1 MLFSE
6 HPPGLLQD
14 RHLKKALV
22 FMLGTSETSACAIQ
36 SEMWRLNYRISTKF
50 IDNCTEISQQKNIK
64 KFVLNNLFL
73 NSKSF
78 LT

>member
-22 FMLGTSETSACAIQ
+22 FILGTSETSACAIQ
-36 SEMWRLNYRISTKF
+36 SDIWRFNHRISTKF
-50 IDNCTEISQQKNIK
+50 IDDCTEITQQKNTK
-64 KFVLNNLFL
+64 KFVFNNLVL
-73 NSKSF
+73 NSKTF